1 MIEEL
6 IKREI
11 PFAIVKSYEYVMN
24 VPRKEKAYEILL
36 YDKKTKE
43 LTSRPITK
51 IERKQFIQNV
61 SKFTLKH
68 NTEDGA
74 VYEFLNFKEHH
85 NFKKGTKVK
94 RV

>member
-11 PFAIVKSYEYVMN
+11 PFAIVKSYTFVMN
-24 VPRKEKAYEILL
+24 IPKKAKEYEILL
-36 YDKKTKE
+36 YDKETKGIVSRE
-43 LTSRPITK
+43 LTN

-85 NFKKGTKVK
+85 NFKKGQKIK
-94 RV
+94 KI

>member
-11 PFAIVKSYEYVMN
+11 PFAIIKSYEYVMN

-36 YDKKTKE
+36 YDKENKGIISRG
-43 LTSRPITK
+43 LTN
-51 IERKQFIQNV
+51 IERKQFIKNV

-68 NTEDGA
+68 NTEDGV
-74 VYEFLNFKEHH
+74 VYEFQNFKEHH
-85 NFKKGTKVK
+85 KFKKGQKVK